1 MRRAPLWENGA
12 GAKIKQIGKKLHMEG
27 SRDARRR
34 CPVGHRPGGR
44 TKQIGKLSHMRGERL
59 RID

>member
-1 MRRAPLWENGA
+1 MRRVLLWENGA
-12 GAKIKQIGKKLHMEG
+12 GARIKQIGKKLHMEG

-44 TKQIGKLSHMRGERL
+44 IKTNRKIEPYEG
-59 RID
+59 

>member
-1 MRRAPLWENGA
+1 MRRVLLWENGA
-12 GAKIKQIGKKLHMEG
+12 GAKIKQIGKKMHMEG

-44 TKQIGKLSHMRGERL
+44 IKTNMKIEPYKG
-59 RID
+59 